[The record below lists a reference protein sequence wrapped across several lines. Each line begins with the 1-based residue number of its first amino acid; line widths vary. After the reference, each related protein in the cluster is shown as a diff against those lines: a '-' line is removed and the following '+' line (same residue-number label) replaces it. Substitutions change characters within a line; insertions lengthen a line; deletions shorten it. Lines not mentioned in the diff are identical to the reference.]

1 LTRIQNQWTI
11 FSDYRDNLN
20 GIQTPEKFVSAL
32 QSKEVQHMILEFKN
46 MNLAEIGDIDEVVD
60 KFSKIIEAAT
70 KKSLQPVTE
79 KKESSSTSTVEV

>member
-1 LTRIQNQWTI
+1 
-11 FSDYRDNLN
+11 
-20 GIQTPEKFVSAL
+20 
-32 QSKEVQHMILEFKN
+32 MILEFKN